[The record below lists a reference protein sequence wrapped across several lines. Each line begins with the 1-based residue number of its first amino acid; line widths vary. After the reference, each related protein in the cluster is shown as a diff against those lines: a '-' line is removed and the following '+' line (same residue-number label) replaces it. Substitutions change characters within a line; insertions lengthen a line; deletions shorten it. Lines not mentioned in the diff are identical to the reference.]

1 MRIKVFDRKGKIK
14 KDKKLQEL
22 LSKSKIIIKSFD
34 KVNLGN
40 FTIEANSAHL
50 GNIKLIKQSPN
61 EFVITYSDTTKP
73 IKSIEDL
80 LDFGIILYN
89 LDEVYLE
96 SKEFD
101 KYILMTAGGCFIYI
115 TYRISNRFS
124 FWKKALK
131 FWQYPKG

>member
-40 FTIEANSAHL
+40 FTIEAQSNQI

-61 EFVITYSDTTKP
+61 EFVITYSDTTKS

-80 LDFGIILYN
+80 LDFGVVLYN
-89 LDEVYLE
+89 LDEIYLE

-101 KYILMTAGGCFIYI
+101 KYILMTAGGVLFILLI
-115 TYRISNRFS
+115 GFLIGFLFGKSR
-124 FWKKALK
+124 L
-131 FWQYPKG
+131 

>member
-14 KDKKLQEL
+14 KDKKIQEI
-22 LSKSKIIIKSFD
+22 LSKSKIIIKSYD

-73 IKSIEDL
+73 VKSIEDL
-80 LDFGIILYN
+80 LDFGVVLYN

-101 KYILMTAGGCFIYI
+101 KYILITAGGVLFILLI
-115 TYRISNRFS
+115 GFLIGFLFGKSR
-124 FWKKALK
+124 L
-131 FWQYPKG
+131 

>member
-80 LDFGIILYN
+80 LDFGVVLYN

-96 SKEFD
+96 SKELNR
-101 KYILMTAGGCFIYI
+101 YILMTAGGIFFII
-115 TYRISNRFS
+115 LIGFLIGFLFGKR
-124 FWKKALK
+124 L
-131 FWQYPKG
+131 

>member
-1 MRIKVFDRKGKIK
+1 MRIKIFDRKAKKGKIK

-22 LSKSKIIIKSFD
+22 LSKSKIIIKSYD
-34 KVNLGN
+34 KVNLGT
-40 FTIEANSAHL
+40 FTIEAQSNQI

-80 LDFGIILYN
+80 LDFGVVLYN

-101 KYILMTAGGCFIYI
+101 KYILITAGGIFFII
-115 TYRISNRFS
+115 LISFLLGFLIGKSR
-124 FWKKALK
+124 L
-131 FWQYPKG
+131 

>member
-1 MRIKVFDRKGKIK
+1 MRIKIFDRKAKKGKIK

-22 LSKSKIIIKSFD
+22 LSKSKIIIKSSD
-34 KVNLGN
+34 KIQIGT
-40 FTIEANSAHL
+40 FTIEAQSNQI

-80 LDFGIILYN
+80 LDFGVVLYN

-101 KYILMTAGGCFIYI
+101 KYILITAGGIFFII
-115 TYRISNRFS
+115 LISFLLGFLIGKSR
-124 FWKKALK
+124 L
-131 FWQYPKG
+131 

>member
-1 MRIKVFDRKGKIK
+1 MRIKIFDRKAKKGKIK

-22 LSKSKIIIKSFD
+22 LSKSKIIIKSSD
-34 KVNLGN
+34 KIQIGT
-40 FTIEANSAHL
+40 FTIEAQSNQI
-50 GNIKLIKQSPN
+50 GNLKLIKQSPN

-80 LDFGIILYN
+80 LDFGVVLYN

-101 KYILMTAGGCFIYI
+101 KYILITAGSVLFILLI
-115 TYRISNRFS
+115 GFLIGFLFGKS
-124 FWKKALK
+124 KL
-131 FWQYPKG
+131 

>member
-1 MRIKVFDRKGKIK
+1 VRKATMRIKIFDRKAKKGKIK

-22 LSKSKIIIKSFD
+22 LSKSKIIIKSYD
-34 KVNLGN
+34 KVNLGT
-40 FTIEANSAHL
+40 FTIEAQSNQI

-80 LDFGIILYN
+80 LDFGVVLYN

-101 KYILMTAGGCFIYI
+101 KYILITAGGIFFII
-115 TYRISNRFS
+115 LISFLLGFLIGKSR
-124 FWKKALK
+124 L
-131 FWQYPKG
+131 

>member
-1 MRIKVFDRKGKIK
+1 MRIKIFDRKAKKGKIK

-22 LSKSKIIIKSFD
+22 LSKSKIIIKSYD
-34 KVNLGN
+34 KVNLGT
-40 FTIEANSAHL
+40 FTIEAQSNQI

-80 LDFGIILYN
+80 LDFGVVLYN

-101 KYILMTAGGCFIYI
+101 KYILITAGGVLFILLI
-115 TYRISNRFS
+115 GFLIGFLFGKS
-124 FWKKALK
+124 KL
-131 FWQYPKG
+131 

>member
-1 MRIKVFDRKGKIK
+1 MRIKIFDRKAKKGKIK

-22 LSKSKIIIKSFD
+22 LSKSKIIIKSYD

-40 FTIEANSAHL
+40 FTIEAQSNQI

-73 IKSIEDL
+73 VKSIEDL
-80 LDFGIILYN
+80 LDFGVVLYN

-96 SKEFD
+96 NKEFD
-101 KYILMTAGGCFIYI
+101 KYILITAGVFYL
-115 TYRISNRFS
+115 YY
-124 FWKKALK
+124 L
-131 FWQYPKG
+131 

>member
-34 KVNLGN
+34 KVNLGT
-40 FTIEANSAHL
+40 FTIEAQSNQI

-61 EFVITYSDTTKP
+61 EFVITYSNTTKP
-73 IKSIEDL
+73 AKSIEDL
-80 LDFGIILYN
+80 LDFGIVLYN

-101 KYILMTAGGCFIYI
+101 KYILMTAGGIFFII
-115 TYRISNRFS
+115 LIGFLIGFLFGKSR
-124 FWKKALK
+124 L
-131 FWQYPKG
+131 

>member
-22 LSKSKIIIKSFD
+22 ISKSKIVIKSFD
-34 KVNLGN
+34 KVNLGT

-101 KYILMTAGGCFIYI
+101 KYILMTAGGVLFILLI
-115 TYRISNRFS
+115 GFLIGFVFGKSR
-124 FWKKALK
+124 L
-131 FWQYPKG
+131 

>member
-1 MRIKVFDRKGKIK
+1 MRIKVFDRKAKKGKIK

-34 KVNLGN
+34 KVNFQN

-61 EFVITYSDTTKP
+61 EFVITYSNTTKP

-80 LDFGIILYN
+80 LDFGVVLYN

-101 KYILMTAGGCFIYI
+101 KYILMTAGGIFFII
-115 TYRISNRFS
+115 LIGFLIGFLFGKSR
-124 FWKKALK
+124 L
-131 FWQYPKG
+131 

>member
-50 GNIKLIKQSPN
+50 GNIKLIKQSAN
-61 EFVITYSDTTKP
+61 EFIVAYSDTTKP

-80 LDFGIILYN
+80 LDFGIVLYN

-101 KYILMTAGGCFIYI
+101 KYILMTAGGVLFILLI
-115 TYRISNRFS
+115 GFLIGFLFGKSR
-124 FWKKALK
+124 L
-131 FWQYPKG
+131 

>member
-61 EFVITYSDTTKP
+61 EFIITYSDTTKN

-80 LDFGIILYN
+80 LDFGVVLYN

-101 KYILMTAGGCFIYI
+101 KYILMTAGGIFFII
-115 TYRISNRFS
+115 LIGFLIGFLFGKSR
-124 FWKKALK
+124 L
-131 FWQYPKG
+131 

>member
-1 MRIKVFDRKGKIK
+1 MRIKVFDKKGKIR

-61 EFVITYSDTTKP
+61 EFIVDYSDTTKP

-80 LDFGIILYN
+80 LDFGVVLYN

-101 KYILMTAGGCFIYI
+101 KYILMTAGGVLFILLI
-115 TYRISNRFS
+115 GFLIGFLFGKSR
-124 FWKKALK
+124 L
-131 FWQYPKG
+131 

>member
-1 MRIKVFDRKGKIK
+1 MRIKVFDKKGKIK

-61 EFVITYSDTTKP
+61 EFIITYSDATKP

-80 LDFGIILYN
+80 LDFGVVLYN

-101 KYILMTAGGCFIYI
+101 KYILMTAGGVLFILLI
-115 TYRISNRFS
+115 GFLIGFLFGKSR
-124 FWKKALK
+124 L
-131 FWQYPKG
+131 

>member
-1 MRIKVFDRKGKIK
+1 MRIKVFDRKAKKGKIK

-34 KVNLGN
+34 KVNLGT
-40 FTIEANSAHL
+40 FTIEAQSNQI

-80 LDFGIILYN
+80 LDFGVVLYN

-96 SKEFD
+96 NKEFD
-101 KYILMTAGGCFIYI
+101 KYILITAGGIFFII
-115 TYRISNRFS
+115 LIGFLIGFVFGKSR
-124 FWKKALK
+124 L
-131 FWQYPKG
+131 

>member
-1 MRIKVFDRKGKIK
+1 MRIKIFDRKAKKGKIK

-22 LSKSKIIIKSFD
+22 LSKSKIIIKSYD
-34 KVNLGN
+34 KVNLGT
-40 FTIEANSAHL
+40 FTIEAQSNQI
-50 GNIKLIKQSPN
+50 GNLKLIKQSPN

-73 IKSIEDL
+73 IKSIENL

-101 KYILMTAGGCFIYI
+101 KYILMTAGGIFFII
-115 TYRISNRFS
+115 LISFLLGFLIGKSR
-124 FWKKALK
+124 L
-131 FWQYPKG
+131 

>member
-34 KVNLGN
+34 KVNLGT
-40 FTIEANSAHL
+40 FTIEANSVHL

-61 EFVITYSDTTKP
+61 EFVITYSDTTKS

-80 LDFGIILYN
+80 LDFGVILYN

-101 KYILMTAGGCFIYI
+101 KYILMTAGGIFFII
-115 TYRISNRFS
+115 LIGFLIGFLFGKSR
-124 FWKKALK
+124 L
-131 FWQYPKG
+131 

>member
-1 MRIKVFDRKGKIK
+1 MRIKVFDRKAKKGKIK
-14 KDKKLQEL
+14 KDKKIQEL

-34 KVNLGN
+34 KVNFQN

-61 EFVITYSDTTKP
+61 EFVITYSDVVKP
-73 IKSIEDL
+73 VKSLEDL
-80 LDFGIILYN
+80 LDFGVVLYN

-101 KYILMTAGGCFIYI
+101 KYILMTAGGIFFII
-115 TYRISNRFS
+115 LIGFLIGFLFGKSR
-124 FWKKALK
+124 L
-131 FWQYPKG
+131 